1 MVRAGALGLGL
12 CLGHVGALLGLS
24 VPLRPGAV
32 VDVTV
37 GIDPNLAVAGGGGSS
52 AGAFHRR
59 GRR

>member
-12 CLGHVGALLGLS
+12 CLGHVGALLGLP

-52 AGAFHRR
+52 ARFS
-59 GRR
+59 